1 MLKAK
6 ALREEPQ
13 TLLFIETVL
22 VVMNFPQITDFQVI
36 ILKRDVISSL
46 SKKLI
51 LTSDEPV
58 RTQLVRTVC
67 IREFWKRWRP
77 HSTNLS
83 GQVHLELIPLKNPT
97 WRQNISKSPALCPY
111 STITE
116 ATEITVN
123 GKLPSLVL
131 KFCSIKPIIQQN
143 CYIYSL
149 RASINCSYA
158 IFPCIQLRKN
168 K

>member
-83 GQVHLELIPLKNPT
+83 G
-97 WRQNISKSPALCPY
+97 
-111 STITE
+111 
-116 ATEITVN
+116 
-123 GKLPSLVL
+123 
-131 KFCSIKPIIQQN
+131 
-143 CYIYSL
+143 
-149 RASINCSYA
+149 
-158 IFPCIQLRKN
+158 
-168 K
+168 